1 MAGGIIDGC
10 PFRNCKIYSRLE
22 KNLLGL
28 TSPRK
33 LHTCDNEFWN
43 TNDTTALPIFVG
55 GNDVFSLSVY

>member
-1 MAGGIIDGC
+1 MAGRISDGC
-10 PFRNCKIYSRLE
+10 AFRNCKIYSRLE

-43 TNDTTALPIFVG
+43 TNDTTHCQNLLVG
-55 GNDVFSLSVY
+55 MMSFL

>member
-43 TNDTTALPIFVG
+43 TNDTTA
-55 GNDVFSLSVY
+55 